1 MSATMSS
8 PWSPDPLL
16 NESTFLHARE
26 GYRPSRMANIEEMRL
41 EQWAERVA
49 AQPELVSARELAG
62 LPETALTSL
71 DEQFR
76 ESPQL
81 NRKGLV
87 ALAGPAGGASAAVG
101 MAGLGLIQGLAGA
114 PMTSAPVLTAL
125 CAIAILLGMVG
136 GTFAGWKAYQDV
148 PLRAAYG
155 RVGLYIGVL
164 NEQHPWLYK
173 VLLLMRDP
181 GAEAYRQRVLKERGA
196 LRGVDYLMMKE
207 IAAVSESM
215 VLTQTAR
222 SVRERVQGANGR
234 VPALSKREALVE
246 AGWAS
251 SGAIAAPADK
261 EPRSASKAA

>member
-1 MSATMSS
+1 MSS
-8 PWSPDPLL
+8 SWNPDTLL
-16 NESTFLHARE
+16 NESTFLHAQE
-26 GYRPSRMANIEEMRL
+26 GYRPSRLVNIEDMRL

-49 AQPELVSARELAG
+49 VQPELVSARELAG
-62 LPETALTSL
+62 LPESALAAL
-71 DEQFR
+71 EEQFR
-76 ESPQL
+76 ADPRLS
-81 NRKGLV
+81 RKGLS
-87 ALAGPAGGASAAVG
+87 AWAGTGG
-101 MAGLGLIQGLAGA
+101 MAAGVTGAVGLGLIQAVTGA
-114 PMTSAPVLTAL
+114 PMASAPVLTVL
-125 CAIAILLGMVG
+125 CTLCVLAGMAG
-136 GTFAGWKAYQDV
+136 GAFAGWRAYQEV

-155 RVGLYIGVL
+155 RVALYIGVL
-164 NEQHPWLYK
+164 NEHHPWLYK

-251 SGAIAAPADK
+251 AGAIAAPATK
-261 EPRSASKAA
+261 ESRATPAGA